1 MSLKQRLCL
10 PWILCYAIL
19 GKYNLWP
26 QKTYL
31 NGVGSRNFKKEMLT
45 GIQAV
50 VLSMLYASVL

>member
-1 MSLKQRLCL
+1 MDSMLY
-10 PWILCYAIL
+10 YA

-26 QKTYL
+26 QKTHL

-50 VLSMLYASVL
+50 VLSMLYALF